1 MKYRSTAGEASGRSF
16 EDVVLEGAAPDGGLY
31 MSETVPL
38 YDPPPSGRHQDYLVK
53 ALEAFGAA
61 GVDDLVADAC
71 SRFHHPEVAPIVD
84 VGDYR
89 VLELF
94 WGPTLSFKDHA
105 MQVLARLFNRYLAE
119 RGEQRTVLVAT
130 SGDTGSAAIEAFRGL
145 AAVRVVV
152 LYPSGK
158 VSEYQRRQM
167 TTVDESN
174 VEVLSVAGTFDDCQR
189 LAKEAF
195 RSRVGLASANSIN
208 WGRIA
213 SQVGYYLAA
222 AARMGESLEVV
233 VPTGNFGNAYSA
245 WTAKQMG
252 VPIQRIVIATNA
264 NRVLFD
270 LYETGE
276 VKAEKAVATLAP
288 AMDIQVPSNLERY
301 LSDHDATAFS
311 SDFMAGWAD
320 DSTILE
326 TIARVYET
334 HGALI
339 DPHTAAAWS
348 VADTLGPAGIPRLV
362 VSTAHPAKFAATI
375 EKATGVTPV
384 APEWA
389 TIDPDLPERDTEI
402 EPELEALTEYLS

>member
-1 MKYRSTAGEASGRSF
+1 MKYRSTAGGVFGRSF
-16 EDVVLEGAAPDGGLY
+16 EEVVLEGAAPDGGLY
-31 MSETVPL
+31 MPETVPP
-38 YDPPPSGRHQDYLVK
+38 YGPPPSGRHQDFVVD
-53 ALEAFGAA
+53 ALEAFGAS

-71 SRFHHPEVAPIVD
+71 SRFHHPEVAPIVEL
-84 VGDYR
+84 GDYR

-105 MQVLARLFNRYLAE
+105 MQVLARLFNRYLSE

-145 AAVRVVV
+145 EAVRVVV
-152 LYPSGK
+152 LYPTGK

-167 TTVDESN
+167 TTVDDSN

-189 LAKEAF
+189 LVKEAF
-195 RSRVGLASANSIN
+195 RSRTGLASANSIN

-222 AARMGESLEVV
+222 GARIGESFEVV

-245 WTAKQMG
+245 WIAKQMG
-252 VPIQRIVIATNA
+252 VPFERIVIATNA
-264 NRVLFD
+264 NRVLYD
-270 LYETGE
+270 LYKVGE
-276 VKAEKAVATLAP
+276 VNADKAVATLAP

-301 LSDHDATAFS
+301 LSNHDASAFS
-311 SDFMAGWAD
+311 DDFVAGWAD
-320 DSTILE
+320 DTTILE

-334 HGALI
+334 QGALI

-348 VADTLGPAGIPRLV
+348 VADTLGPVRIPRLV
-362 VSTAHPAKFAATI
+362 VSTAHPAKFADTI

-389 TIDPDLPERDTEI
+389 TIDPDLPERDIEI
-402 EPELEALTEYLS
+402 EPEMEALTEYL